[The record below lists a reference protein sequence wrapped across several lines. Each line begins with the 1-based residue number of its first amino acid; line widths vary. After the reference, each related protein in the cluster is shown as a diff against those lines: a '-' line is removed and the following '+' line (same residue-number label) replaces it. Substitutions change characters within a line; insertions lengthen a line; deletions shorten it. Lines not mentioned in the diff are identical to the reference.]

1 MFAVFVFDVSDDGIN
16 IINKMSNR
24 MSDFS
29 CVSPLNAVKENVVTR
44 AVELF
49 AYMAIF

>member
-16 IINKMSNR
+16 INKMSNR

-29 CVSPLNAVKENVVTR
+29 CCVSPLNAVKENVVTR

>member
-16 IINKMSNR
+16 INKMSNR